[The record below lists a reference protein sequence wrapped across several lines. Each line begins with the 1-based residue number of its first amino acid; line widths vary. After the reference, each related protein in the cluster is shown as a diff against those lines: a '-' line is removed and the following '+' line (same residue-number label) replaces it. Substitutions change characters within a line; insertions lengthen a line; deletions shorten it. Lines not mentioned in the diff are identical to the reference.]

1 MLTFEVINELTLKV
15 TCRGS
20 DVLFTKAG
28 SFICGENGG
37 QKNYKFEKLLLGP
50 QQSVGQALLGSL
62 MRRVTG
68 ENLPLMKVMM
78 NGDSVTYYA
87 NRAQHV
93 VVYQLQPGEVLSIE
107 SENILAFTPD
117 CKYDVRFIG
126 CGVIS
131 QKGLA
136 TSTLTGEG
144 PNAYV
149 AILIDGNPIVLSNIQ
164 TGTTLAV
171 DPDAVVC
178 WMGNGYCDPDVKM
191 DVNWKTFIGQASG
204 ESYSFEWNPP
214 PACDGHH
221 PAKRA
226 CERHQF
232 WHGRRQ
238 SRAQTELKRWKKEND
253 LTAKRTAGM
262 QTALPHTVRKRKPL
276 CGRAEKEP
284 SSSARHAGNHLISL
298 QFFEITSRTV
308 LSTASA

>member
-28 SFICGENGG
+28 SFICGENNG

-50 QQSVGQALLGSL
+50 QQNAGQALLGSL

-87 NRAQHV
+87 NHAQHV
-93 VVYQLQPGEVLSIE
+93 VVYQLQPGEILSIE

-144 PNAYV
+144 HNAYV

-164 TGTTLAV
+164 TQSTLAV

-204 ESYSFEWNPP
+204 ESYSFEWGTRQPVTVIIQPNER
-214 PACDGHH
+214 ASGISIGMDG
-221 PAKRA
+221 
-226 CERHQF
+226 
-232 WHGRRQ
+232 GRLGHRP
-238 SRAQTELKRWKKEND
+238 N
-253 LTAKRTAGM
+253 
-262 QTALPHTVRKRKPL
+262 
-276 CGRAEKEP
+276 
-284 SSSARHAGNHLISL
+284 
-298 QFFEITSRTV
+298 
-308 LSTASA
+308 